1 MVIEYDTTTFEIRAI
16 HYGMVYN
23 ASDWSG
29 YNVSGQAVAK
39 SDEDQDCYNKY
50 AIIAGDGITFTTGN
64 ISKFSISQSK
74 TQISANDTDYCDF
87 TGVPQDTTI
96 TIDGAASGTMDSSGT
111 LRFKAIHAGN
121 YQITFTKQH
130 YVRLS
135 MHVQADDEYLYD
147 NITG

>member
-16 HYGMVYN
+16 HYGRVYN

-29 YNVSGQAVAK
+29 YDVSGQAIAK

-74 TQISANDTDYCDF
+74 TEISANDTDYCDF
-87 TGVPQDTTI
+87 TGVPQGTTI
-96 TIDGAASGTMDSSGT
+96 TIDGASGT

-135 MHVQADDEYLYD
+135 MSVEANDGYLYD

>member
-16 HYGMVYN
+16 HYGMAYD
-23 ASDWSG
+23 ASQWSG

-39 SDEDQDCYNKY
+39 CDSDVDCVNKY

-64 ISKFSISQSK
+64 ISTFSISQSK
-74 TQISANDTDYCDF
+74 PVISANDTDYCDF
-87 TGVPQDTTI
+87 TGVPQGTVI
-96 TIDGAASGTMDSSGT
+96 TLDGAAGGTMDASGT
-111 LRFKAIHAGN
+111 LRFKALHAGT

-130 YVRLS
+130 FKRYTLS
-135 MHVQADDEYLYD
+135 VTANDGYLYD